1 MVSRTRPY
9 DPHFHLLQ
17 SNMAEA
23 GLTLQPK
30 RKFFPRLPV
39 GPTEQQEELSV
50 SPSPCTP
57 KREGKFPFI
66 IGVAGGTAS
75 GKTSLCRKIMEA
87 LERKELS
94 ASERRV
100 VVINQD
106 RFYRELNEEESARAA
121 KGEYNFDHPDAFD
134 NELMKQSVLKLCKG
148 QKVDLPV
155 YDFKTNTRSKTE
167 KETVYQ
173 ADVILLEGI
182 LVLYNSEIRHLME
195 LKLFVDTDND
205 TRLARRIQ
213 RDIRERGRTP
223 NGVIEQYLRHVKP
236 AFDEFILPTKVYADL
251 IVPGGT
257 TNDVATHAIVHRINT
272 VLEGRK
278 KTANTSTNRTNP
290 VSDSPRYS
298 FEDSAEF
305 SFDSVFM

>member
-1 MVSRTRPY
+1 
-9 DPHFHLLQ
+9 
-17 SNMAEA
+17 MAEA
-23 GLTLQPK
+23 GLNLQPK
-30 RKFFPRLPV
+30 RKLFPRP
-39 GPTEQQEELSV
+39 PISPIEQQEELQV
-50 SPSPCTP
+50 PPSPFTP
-57 KREGKFPFI
+57 KRQGTFPFI

-75 GKTSLCRKIMEA
+75 GKTTLCRKIMEA
-87 LERKELS
+87 LEQKELS
-94 ASERRV
+94 ASARRV
-100 VVINQD
+100 VIINQD
-106 RFYRELNEEESARAA
+106 RFYRELNEEESLQAA

-167 KETVYQ
+167 KETVHQ

-182 LVLYNSEIRHLME
+182 LVLYNSEIRHLMA

-213 RDIRERGRTP
+213 RDIGERGRTP
-223 NGVIEQYLRHVKP
+223 NSIIEQYFRHVKP
-236 AFDEFILPTKVYADL
+236 AFEEFILPTKVHADL
-251 IVPGGT
+251 IVPRGA
-257 TNDVATHAIVHRINT
+257 TNDVAIHVIVHHINN
-272 VLEGRK
+272 VVEGRK
-278 KTANTSTNRTNP
+278 TSANSSTISNRTNP
-290 VSDSPRYS
+290 VSDSLWYS